1 MSAVDSRPLIAHVV
15 YRFDIGGLENGVVN
29 LLNRLR
35 RELSLTFV
43 IVSHDLAVISYMC
56 DRLAVM
62 RNAQMVETLT
72 REALRARE
80 INSEYTRA
88 LVAAS

>member
-1 MSAVDSRPLIAHVV
+1 
-15 YRFDIGGLENGVVN
+15 
-29 LLNRLR
+29 
-35 RELSLTFV
+35 
-43 IVSHDLAVISYMC
+43 MC